1 MPPSTG
7 RGWGWDLVF
16 SAKIKT
22 NVEHRTS
29 NEIIHVGEGFIPS
42 PSSGSSRRIKF
53 PGTVGAR
60 LEHWVRMA
68 HQENVTVI
76 VKAMLEQPK
85 KEEKMD
91 QWKRRMAA
99 VWFGLGVLAWCALVP
114 SEASAQNPAVDP
126 AAVQVLK
133 RMTDFMDGLQ
143 KFSVK
148 TQNTIEDEYG
158 SGHRVDRELAA
169 SVTVKRPNKLLAMR
183 AGEVM
188 NQRFFYDGKTLTLYN
203 PSVKVYGSQPAP
215 ATIEKMID
223 FARETVGILLPAAD
237 LLYRNAFPLLMQDV
251 NLAAVVGKAVVGG
264 VRCDH
269 LLFSRPGVDF
279 QVWVAEGKRPFP
291 HKYVVTET
299 PSMLA
304 ITTVLSDWNL
314 KPAADDARF
323 NFVPPKGVQ
332 SISFMPIETTA
343 GGSNR

>member
-1 MPPSTG
+1 
-7 RGWGWDLVF
+7 
-16 SAKIKT
+16 
-22 NVEHRTS
+22 
-29 NEIIHVGEGFIPS
+29 
-42 PSSGSSRRIKF
+42 
-53 PGTVGAR
+53 
-60 LEHWVRMA
+60 MA
-68 HQENVTVI
+68 
-76 VKAMLEQPK
+76 
-85 KEEKMD
+85 

-99 VWFGLGVLAWCALVP
+99 AWFVLGVLACCSIVP
-114 SEASAQNPAVDP
+114 SGALAQNPAVDP
-126 AAVQVLK
+126 AAVRILK

-158 SGHRVDRELAA
+158 SGHRIERDLAA
-169 SVTVKRPNKLLAMR
+169 SVTVKRPNKLVAMR
-183 AGEVM
+183 SGSLM

-203 PSVKVYGSQPAP
+203 PSINVYGAKPAP
-215 ATIEKMID
+215 PTIEKMID

-251 NLAAVVGKAVVGG
+251 NLAAVVGKAFVGG

-314 KPAADDARF
+314 APDVNDARF

-332 SISFMPIETTA
+332 AISFMPLETA
-343 GGSNR
+343 GSGSGR